1 MKFILISGGDI
12 NRDFALDFLRKQK
25 DARLIAVDKG
35 MQFCYENKIA
45 VDAIV
50 GDFDSVDEISMDYF
64 EKSGIPIKRLRPEK
78 DDSDTQSALQMAV
91 DMGAEQI
98 EVLGA
103 TGTRIDHLWANV
115 QLLLLAK
122 KMGIEMSI
130 WDAYNYISVR
140 EESFSINREEQF
152 GKYVSFFSMGDCVPD
167 VTLRGFKYP
176 LNGHYLTNMDCG
188 LSLSNEIIDKTA
200 YVSFSSGMLLMI
212 QSRD

>member
-12 NRDFALDFLRKQK
+12 DRDFALDFLGKRS
-25 DARLIAVDKG
+25 DAKIIAVDRG
-35 MQFCYENKIA
+35 MNFCRENHIA

-50 GDFDSVDEISMDYF
+50 GDFDSVDTSSLEYY
-64 EKSGIPIKRLRPEK
+64 EKSGAQIRRLCPEK

-91 DMGAEQI
+91 GMGADSV

-115 QLLLLAK
+115 QLLAYAG
-122 KMGIEMSI
+122 KMGVTMSI
-130 WDAYNYISVR
+130 WDAHNYITVHR
-140 EESFSINREEQF
+140 ESFAIERQEQF
-152 GKYVSFFSMGDCVPD
+152 GKYVSFFALGDSVPD
-167 VTLRGFKYP
+167 VTLKGFKYP
-176 LNGHYLTNMDCG
+176 LNRHNLTNTDSG

-200 YVSFSSGMLLMI
+200 YVSFSCGMLLMI